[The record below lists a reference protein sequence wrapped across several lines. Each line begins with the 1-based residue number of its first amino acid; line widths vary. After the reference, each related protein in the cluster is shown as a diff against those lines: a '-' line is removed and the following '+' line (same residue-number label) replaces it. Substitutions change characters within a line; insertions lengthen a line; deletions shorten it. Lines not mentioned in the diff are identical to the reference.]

1 MNHES
6 QPEQTLIHEEQ
17 SIEVSVSGTDSDD
30 SDSTIEPE
38 SPPLVHAPQPRHT
51 VSLIPTVQIEM
62 AGTPSPIPSP
72 RNTVDCSLLSSPEHR
87 RFTSRPRTPKP
98 RRPASAPPTIVTFD
112 NQVTCFVE
120 NWEPEPEEDNRRS
133 SLQDLRPG
141 DLIRPTPLLCEYSC
155 RVEVFRRDSHLPLVR
170 PTTFWRKLPQSGVR
184 SASYSP
190 SSHLIRRSTFIAAGL
205 SLDQPVDDISA
216 FGVESRV
223 GVVFLPSDI
232 PI

>member
-1 MNHES
+1 MDSEH
-6 QPEQTLIHEEQ
+6 QPEQTSIHEEQ
-17 SIEVSVSGTDSDD
+17 TIEVPVSGLD
-30 SDSTIEPE
+30 SDSDSE
-38 SPPLVHAPQPRHT
+38 SEIGSPIPLRAPQPRT
-51 VSLIPTVQIEM
+51 VSLIPTVHIEM

-72 RNTVDCSLLSSPEHR
+72 GNPVDCSLLSPPEHR
-87 RFTSRPRTPKP
+87 RFTSKPRTPKP

-120 NWEPEPEEDNRRS
+120 NWDPEPQEEIHRS
-133 SLQDLRPG
+133 SLQDIRPG
-141 DLIRPTPLLCEYSC
+141 DLIRPTPLL
-155 RVEVFRRDSHLPLVR
+155 FR
-170 PTTFWRKLPQSGVR
+170 PTTFWRKIPRSGVR

-223 GVVFLPSDI
+223 GVIILPSDI

>member
-1 MNHES
+1 MEPGDHPDHAVEND
-6 QPEQTLIHEEQ
+6 EQ
-17 SIEVSVSGTDSDD
+17 SSEIEVPDSFPTVLVSPTPTRAHQNRPS
-30 SDSTIEPE
+30 
-38 SPPLVHAPQPRHT
+38 
-51 VSLIPTVQIEM
+51 VSLIPTVNIEM
-62 AGTPSPIPSP
+62 AATPSPKSSP
-72 RNTVDCSLLSSPEHR
+72 QNSLDNSLLSPPEHR
-87 RFTSRPRTPKP
+87 RFVSRPRTPKI

-120 NWEPEPEEDNRRS
+120 HWEEEPQQESYRS

-141 DLIRPTPLLCEYSC
+141 DLIRPTPLLCKSL
-155 RVEVFRRDSHLPLVR
+155 FGIIHDSLLSSHLIVR

-223 GVVFLPSDI
+223 GVVFLPADFTI
-232 PI
+232 